1 LDVYYQFV
9 DFNKSNGDFFY
20 HANLY
25 ANIGGVGYVVD
36 PTWDLVMRKDDYI
49 SYISS
54 IYGVTPNN
62 VESGMRTENTPFN
75 R

>member
-1 LDVYYQFV
+1 
-9 DFNKSNGDFFY
+9 
-20 HANLY
+20 
-25 ANIGGVGYVVD
+25 
-36 PTWDLVMRKDDYI
+36 MRKDDYI